1 MFCNPCSEADP
12 VSDTVKVDLSALAAL
27 NKENESSNGNLAN
40 SGHLEKEQKLATECR
55 LEKERELLEAE
66 RCQAEEKRRLE
77 EERRRAAAEEARA
90 EKHRI
95 QEEIR
100 KAEESRLA
108 EIKSELK
115 RQQAEEARQQAAQQE
130 AEEAAQR
137 EQEDRRRREEAERL
151 KAEEESERL
160 RVEQVAA
167 DQVKLEGFLKEHG
180 YVAVNTRK
188 KAMFSYSFPLHTAVT
203 VGDAT
208 MIRILLAA
216 GADAKLKNS
225 SGKTAA
231 QVAQKH
237 PKNGSLN
244 VLRQLGVDAP

>member
-1 MFCNPCSEADP
+1 MFCNPCSESDP
-12 VSDTVKVDLSALAAL
+12 VSDTVRVDFSALAAL
-27 NKENESSNGNLAN
+27 NKENESSNGNSAN
-40 SGHLEKEQKLATECR
+40 SGQEKEQKLAKECR
-55 LEKERELLEAE
+55 LEKERELEAE

-90 EKHRI
+90 EKHLI

-137 EQEDRRRREEAERL
+137 EQEDRRRQEEAERL

-160 RVEQVAA
+160 RVEQLAA
-167 DQVKLEGFLKEHG
+167 DQVKLEAFLKEHG

-208 MIRILLAA
+208 IIRILLAA